1 MKFKID
7 ENLPVE
13 FAQDKNHLINCLRRI
28 IPLLEKEP
36 ILNKLWMVEEDRL
49 RIRE

>member
-13 FAQDKNHLINCLRRI
+13 FADELRALGHDAKRFWSKEWAGLQMRTYSLFVSMKNGY
-28 IPLLEKEP
+28 
-36 ILNKLWMVEEDRL
+36 
-49 RIRE
+49 